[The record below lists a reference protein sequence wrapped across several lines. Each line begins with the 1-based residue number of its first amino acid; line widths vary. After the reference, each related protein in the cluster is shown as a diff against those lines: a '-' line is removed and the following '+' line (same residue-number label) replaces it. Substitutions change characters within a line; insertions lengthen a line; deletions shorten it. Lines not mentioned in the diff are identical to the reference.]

1 MDFRFIFVGKTKDD
15 YVKKGIEKYK
25 SFLKKYGKVEIVESK
40 DDDKKI
46 LVNLRENS
54 YKIILDIKGKSFN
67 SEELAE
73 KIENLKNSGY
83 KKFDFLTGG
92 AFGLS
97 EEILKKADLL
107 WKLSDLTFNH
117 QLVRLI
123 LLEQI
128 YRAMSIIN
136 NEKYHH

>member
-73 KIENLKNSGY
+73 KIENLKNAGY

>member
-97 EEILKKADLL
+97 EKILKKADLL